1 MDLRLSGLRRE
12 VMAPRRPS
20 SSFGLVAVSTMA
32 MVFAVSSSLLL
43 FSAHRH
49 RRCHGSVPVHTQ
61 NVPRVPHA
69 PPPAPPPPPMMRET
83 MPPPA
88 EQTKT
93 CGTPVYHSNADGSQE
108 VRYEL
113 CTRPAAE

>member
-1 MDLRLSGLRRE
+1 
-12 VMAPRRPS
+12 MAPRRPS
-20 SSFGLVAVSTMA
+20 SSFGLIAVSTMA

-69 PPPAPPPPPMMRET
+69 PPPAPPPLMMRET
-83 MPPPA
+83 PLPPLERS
-88 EQTKT
+88 EQAKT

-113 CTRPAAE
+113 CTPPAAE